1 MISLIGNLDV
11 EFVLCCL
18 FWSFYSSLSK
28 DDCNYDNYSFEELY
42 VYTYMK
48 NSIFVHERWYFY
60 SRKFLYLIILYMYI
74 YIRSF

>member
-11 EFVLCCL
+11 EFVLML
-18 FWSFYSSLSK
+18 TILVILSK

-60 SRKFLYLIILYMYI
+60 SRKLLYLIILYVYI
-74 YIRSF
+74 CSF